1 MIGIGISIPMMMP
14 FAEDATAFV
23 RPGVLRA
30 PFVIT
35 RAQLAGVQ
43 SSAVNGTN
51 DGLTFYGA
59 DVPRFTGSAQRLLI
73 EGQGTNLINNMAAPV
88 TQNVTV
94 TAAAHTL
101 TLYGTGSITLSGV
114 ATGTLNG
121 TGANNRVALTFTPTA
136 GTLTLTV
143 SGTVTRAQL
152 EVGGFATSYV
162 EVSSGAATR
171 GADTVTASLSSL
183 GIAANGACT
192 VLSSCILPQLAA
204 TSGADHRILH
214 IDDGTGNNGYQIRN
228 FSGSNLNGQ
237 RVTGGVTTGGLIGN
251 LTANVLFRVGMTID
265 GAGRVAFSL
274 NGATPLIV
282 TGGPTTGLTSLR
294 VGINFNS
301 TFFLWGEIERFRVL
315 PYSVSDAEL
324 QFLVGALP

>member
-14 FAEDATAFV
+14 FAEDAAAFV

-30 PFVIT
+30 PFTIT

-43 SSAVNGTN
+43 SSAVNSTN

-59 DVPRFTGSAQRLLI
+59 DVARFNGSAQRLLI
-73 EGQGTNLINNMAAPV
+73 EGQRTNLINGMAAPV

-101 TLYGTGSITLSGV
+101 TFYGTGSITLSGV

-121 TGANNRVALTFTPTA
+121 TGANNRVTLTFTPTA

-152 EVGGFATSYV
+152 ELGSFASSYV

-171 GADTVTASLSSL
+171 GADVVTSPLSSL

-192 VLSSCILPQLAA
+192 VLW
-204 TSGADHRILH
+204 SGVVPNIQPSAQMQIWQ
-214 IDDGTGNNGYQIRN
+214 IDDGGNTNRN
-228 FSGSNLNGQ
+228 YLRVVQNTSTLQTFIVGGGSANAGSFTAGLPFKIGCSYDASGRMAS
-237 RVTGGVTTGGLIGN
+237 
-251 LTANVLFRVGMTID
+251 
-265 GAGRVAFSL
+265 SL
-274 NGATPLIV
+274 NGAAVVAI
-282 TGGPTTGLTSLR
+282 TGGTLSGATTFHLGRQPGGLSDAFMETSYLR
-294 VGINFNS
+294 I
-301 TFFLWGEIERFRVL
+301 L
-315 PYSVSDAEL
+315 PYSVSDGNL
-324 QFLVGALP
+324 QSLVSALP

>member
-23 RPGVLRA
+23 RPGVLRS
-30 PFVIT
+30 PFTIT

-43 SSAVNGTN
+43 SSAINGTN

-73 EGQGTNLINNMAAPV
+73 EGQGTNLINGMAAPV

-101 TLYGTGSITLSGV
+101 TFYGTGSITLSGV

-121 TGANNRVALTFTPTA
+121 TGANDRVALTFTPTA

-152 EVGGFATSYV
+152 ELGSFATSYV

-171 GADTVTASLSSL
+171 GADVVSASLSSL
-183 GIAANGACT
+183 GIAANGVCT
-192 VLSSCILPQLAA
+192 VLW
-204 TSGADHRILH
+204 SGVVPNIQPASPMQIWQ
-214 IDDGTGNNGYQIRN
+214 IDDGANTNRMSLRINQN
-228 FSGSNLNGQ
+228 
-237 RVTGGVTTGGLIGN
+237 TTDLRISVIGGGLGG
-251 LTANVLFRVGMTID
+251 TGSFTPGTPFSVGCSYD
-265 GAGRVAFSL
+265 AAGRMTSSL
-274 NGATPLIV
+274 NGAAVVAI
-282 TGGPTTGLTSLR
+282 TGGTLLGATTFRLGRQPGGGADAFMETGRLR
-294 VGINFNS
+294 I
-301 TFFLWGEIERFRVL
+301 L
-315 PYSVSDAEL
+315 PYSVSDGDL
-324 QFLVGALP
+324 QSLVSALP

>member
-1 MIGIGISIPMMMP
+1 MMMP

-23 RPGVLRA
+23 RPGVLRS
-30 PFVIT
+30 PFTIT

-43 SSAVNGTN
+43 SSAINGTN

-59 DVPRFTGSAQRLLI
+59 DVPRFNGSAQQLLI
-73 EGQGTNLINNMAAPV
+73 EGQGTNLINGMAAPV

-101 TLYGTGSITLSGV
+101 TFSGTGSITLSGV

-121 TGANNRVALTFTPTA
+121 TGANDRVTLTFTPTA

-152 EVGGFATSYV
+152 ELGSFSTSYV

-171 GADTVTASLSSL
+171 GGDAVSASLSSL

-192 VLSSCILPQLAA
+192 VLWSGVLNQLNA
-204 TSGADHRILH
+204 TSGLDHRLFQ
-214 IDDGTGNNGYQIRN
+214 IDDGTT
-228 FSGSNLNGQ
+228 SNLYILRNSSTNEL
-237 RVTGGVTTGGLIGN
+237 RSARNTAGVLATAGIGS
-251 LTANVLFRVGMTID
+251 LTAGVAFRAGASID
-265 GAGRVAFSL
+265 GAGRMASSL
-274 NGATPLIV
+274 NGAAPVAL
-282 TGGPTTGLTSLR
+282 TGGPTGGLVTFRLGGSLSGANAMFGKTAALR
-294 VGINFNS
+294 IF
-301 TFFLWGEIERFRVL
+301 
-315 PYSVSDAEL
+315 PYSVSDGEL
-324 QFLVGALP
+324 QSLVGALP